1 MTNPVFDEW
10 KFATALQNHTTLNLS
25 AGPHK
30 IVAEAFQDFPIGGRL
45 RIGIMDQRKIVSAA
59 AKAVAAKVDAVVIAA
74 GFDPGSESEGAD
86 RTFSL
91 PSVRKN

>member
-1 MTNPVFDEW
+1 MEIRYGSAESHDFESLRRTP
-10 KFATALQNHTTLNLS
+10 QNCCRS
-25 AGPHK
+25 VP
-30 IVAEAFQDFPIGGRL
+30 DFPIGGRL

-74 GFDPGSESEGAD
+74 GFDPGSESEA
-86 RTFSL
+86 RTAPSAF

>member
-1 MTNPVFDEW
+1 MEIRYG
-10 KFATALQNHTTLNLS
+10 S
-25 AGPHK
+25 AESHDFESLRRTHK

-74 GFDPGSESEGAD
+74 GFDPGSESEA
-86 RTFSL
+86 RTAPSAF